1 MSHPLLEIPELVSLT
16 AGQGLVRIPPEQNV
30 PFTPR
35 VRAIVDTA
43 EFQRLSQISQLGL
56 VARVYPG
63 ARHTRFEHALGVFNN
78 SLKYLWQLGH
88 DPRFVELVDTRSAEL
103 LMVAALLHD
112 LGHWPFCHPIE
123 DLSLPGLPPHEELAE
138 EFLAPHCELAQVL
151 ESVWNIRP
159 HDVLDILSKN
169 VEVPRQKLL
178 KSILSG
184 PVDIDKLDYLER
196 DSLHAGVPYGRHFDK
211 QRLIQSLIL
220 NEQGDGLAIT
230 SKGRTAAELM
240 VFARYVMFSEV
251 YWHHAVRAATSM
263 FARAFFELHTS
274 LNLRELFRMSEPEM
288 IRKLQSHAAG
298 TPADDLLQ
306 GVFGLKRRIYKRVV
320 EYTLHED
327 AECYA
332 LLARKPYAVLVRYS
346 AEFAKQLGS
355 ELGEFI
361 ASSDIL
367 IDSPPIHRE
376 VEFNIPIYY
385 SRQRRYRRLDEVSP
399 VVSALARAQFDDFV
413 KRVRIYAHPR
423 IVETLRAVPES
434 KFTQVLES
442 AVTAVDADM
451 GALPAS

>member
-1 MSHPLLEIPELVSLT
+1 MPHPLLEIPELVSLT

-35 VRAIVDTA
+35 VRAIVDTV

-88 DPRFVELVDTRSAEL
+88 DPRFVELVDTQSAEL

-123 DLSLPGLPPHEELAE
+123 DLALPGLPPHEELAE

-151 ESVWNIRP
+151 ESEWQIKPR
-159 HDVLDILSKN
+159 DVLNILSKS
-169 VEVPRQKLL
+169 VEAPNQKLL

-184 PVDIDKLDYLER
+184 PIDIDKLDYLER

-220 NEQGDGLAIT
+220 NEHGDGLAIT

-251 YWHHAVRAATSM
+251 YWHHAVRASTSM

-274 LNLRELFRMSEPEM
+274 LNLRELFRLSEPEM
-288 IRKLQSHAAG
+288 IRKLQVHAAG
-298 TPADDLLQ
+298 TPADALLQ
-306 GVFGLKRRIYKRVV
+306 GVFGLKRQIYKRVV

-332 LLARKPYAVLVRYS
+332 LLARKPYAVLVRYA
-346 AEFAKQLGS
+346 AEFANQMGS

-361 ASSDIL
+361 ASCDIL
-367 IDSPPIHRE
+367 IDAPPIHRE
-376 VEFNIPIYY
+376 VEFNIPIYF
-385 SRQRRYRRLDEVSP
+385 RRKQHYRRLDEVSP
-399 VVSALARAQFDDFV
+399 VVAALARAQFDDIV
-413 KRVRIYAHPR
+413 KRVRIYANPR
-423 IVETLRAVPES
+423 HAALLRAVPES
-434 KFTQVLES
+434 KFTQILQAAIS
-442 AVTAVDADM
+442 AVDEDLA
-451 GALPAS
+451 ALPAS